1 MLTLLCVTKLYL
13 DFGLVNSTFSN
24 FFAFSPS
31 TVTRRHQYKIYVNHS
46 KGAGKYFFA
55 EGVVGPWNSLPTDTD
70 FGTLKRFKLSI
81 KSTDIKTFLHI
92 EC

>member
-1 MLTLLCVTKLYL
+1 MCYKIV
-13 DFGLVNSTFSN
+13 FGLVNLSFSY

-46 KGAGKYFFA
+46 RGARKYFFA
-55 EGVVGPWNSLPTDTD
+55 ERVVGPWNSLPTDTD

-81 KSTDIKTFLHI
+81 KSIDFQKSLHI